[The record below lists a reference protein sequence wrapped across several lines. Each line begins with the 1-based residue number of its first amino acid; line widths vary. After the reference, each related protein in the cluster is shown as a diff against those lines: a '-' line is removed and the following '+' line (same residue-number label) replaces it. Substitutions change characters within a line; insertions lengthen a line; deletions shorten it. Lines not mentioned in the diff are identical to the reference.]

1 MQLSGFEPSCDLG
14 GSDGR
19 NGENHSSW
27 RVWEPPLGTF
37 PSDGRK
43 LPVTCGRSLRRWVV
57 GTFDAVSGGRGCLT
71 SWSRSAMLCSGA
83 RGIRFEFRIPTR
95 LTISVSRSRK
105 PGPPRTA
112 TLLRSTHFVST
123 AGSVAT
129 AIRFTSP
136 RVVSVNSTIVGDAR
150 DPKLF
155 LETSAS
161 HISEG
166 SSRAPNNKKLTSGKP
181 LLRATSSGPGSRTV
195 SRQWQRGV
203 AFSPD
208 SGIGRRLGFWNHRG
222 TRTGGSSR

>member
-19 NGENHSSW
+19 NGENHSSG

-83 RGIRFEFRIPTR
+83 RGIRFEFRILTEANDSCIEIQETRPTS
-95 LTISVSRSRK
+95 ISH
-105 PGPPRTA
+105 
-112 TLLRSTHFVST
+112 LST